1 MIRYSTRND
10 LPPDVRARIVTLC
23 NARLADSIDLEAQ
36 LKHAHWNVKGP
47 TFIALHRLFDE
58 VHEQLEEFV
67 DLIAERVVQLGG
79 VAAGT
84 IRLAAQASQLD
95 EYPPDAASGAAHV
108 EAVADLLATYG
119 QATRGAIDE
128 ADRVGDKTTADLFT
142 EVSRAIDKCLWLVEA
157 QLHVD
162 A

>member
-10 LPPDVRARIVTLC
+10 LLSDVRARIVVLC

-36 LKHAHWNVKGP
+36 LKYAHWNVKGP
-47 TFIALHRLFDE
+47 TFIALHRLLDE
-58 VHEQLEEFV
+58 VHEQLEGFV

-84 IRLAAQASQLD
+84 IRLAAKASQLH
-95 EYPPDAASGAAHV
+95 EYPLDAASAAAHV
-108 EAVADLLATYG
+108 EAVADVLATYG
-119 QATRGAIDE
+119 RAARGAIDE
-128 ADRVGDKTTADLFT
+128 ADRAGDKVTADLFT

-157 QLHVD
+157 HLQVD

>member
-1 MIRYSTRND
+1 MIRYSTKND
-10 LPPDVRARIVTLC
+10 LLPDVRARIVALC

-36 LKHAHWNVKGP
+36 LKYAHWNVKGP

-58 VHEQLEEFV
+58 VHEQVEEFV
-67 DLIAERVVQLGG
+67 DVIAERVLQLGG

-84 IRLAAQASQLD
+84 IRLAAKASQLP
-95 EYPPDAASGAAHV
+95 EYPLNAASGAAHV
-108 EAVADLLATYG
+108 EAVTDVLATY
-119 QATRGAIDE
+119 ARSVRGGIDE
-128 ADRVGDKTTADLFT
+128 ADRVGDKVTADLFT